1 MRRKSRRMALCGMM
15 ATLAIVIMLMGGV
28 IPLATFCCPVLAS
41 LTLIPVLMESGK
53 KWTLMAYAATA
64 ALGLMLSPDK
74 EAALLFAFLG
84 YYPAL
89 KPALDAIKKRPL
101 RVIAK
106 LGVFNLAAGA
116 MLLSIAF
123 VLRMDAIMAEYAAM
137 GVIGGIAFAVLSNIT
152 MLMYDRML
160 VVMAVVYI
168 RKLRPALM
176 GGKGR

>member
-1 MRRKSRRMALCGMM
+1 MGKRSKRMALCGMM
-15 ATLAIVIMLMGGV
+15 TALAVVVMLLGGA

-41 LTLIPVLMESGK
+41 LALIPLLLEYGR
-53 KWTLMAYAATA
+53 KWTLMAYAAVA

-89 KPALDAIKKRPL
+89 KPALDKIGSRAL
-101 RVIAK
+101 RVIVK
-106 LGVFNLAAGA
+106 LGVFNLAAGS

-123 VLRMDAIMAEYAAM
+123 VLRMDAIVAEYTAM
-137 GVIGGIAFAVLSNIT
+137 GVAGGILFALLANIT
-152 MLMYDRML
+152 MLLYDRML
-160 VVMAVVYI
+160 VIMAVAYV

-176 GGKGR
+176 GGR

>member
-1 MRRKSRRMALCGMM
+1 MGKKSKRMALCGMM
-15 ATLAIVIMLMGGV
+15 VALAMVIMLMGGV

-41 LTLIPVLMESGK
+41 LALVPVLMESGR

-74 EAALLFAFLG
+74 ESALLFAFLG

-89 KPALDAIKKRPL
+89 KPGLDRIKAKPL
-101 RVIAK
+101 RILAK
-106 LGVFNLAAGA
+106 LGIFNLAAGA

-123 VLRMDAIMAEYAAM
+123 VLRMDAVMAEYTAM
-137 GVIGGIAFAVLSNIT
+137 GVAGGLLFAILANVT
-152 MLMYDRML
+152 MLLYDRMVL
-160 VVMAVVYI
+160 IMAVVYLK
-168 RKLRPALM
+168 KLRPMLM